1 MTDWSRHKHDPNKY
15 ILLRKEET
23 DSSESSGKQTR
34 EFDDLRPLIFL
45 RRDQSVIQCSQSP
58 NHLYTLA
65 LPID

>member
-1 MTDWSRHKHDPNKY
+1 MTDWSRHKRDPNKY

-34 EFDDLRPLIFL
+34 GIDDLRPLIFL
-45 RRDQSVIQCSQSP
+45 RLDQSVTQYFQSP